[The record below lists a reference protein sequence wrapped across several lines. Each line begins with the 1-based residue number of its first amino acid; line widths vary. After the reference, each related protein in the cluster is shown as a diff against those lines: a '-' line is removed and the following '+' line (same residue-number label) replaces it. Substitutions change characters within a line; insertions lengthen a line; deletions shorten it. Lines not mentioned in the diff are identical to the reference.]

1 MQKKRFWGILLWI
14 LALGWV
20 AVLFVLSGQSG
31 ADSSD
36 LSMRFTRFVLR
47 MLPFLDIS
55 AAALEPILRKLA
67 HAGIFAVEGFLLGLA
82 AMRSFGRGRGSL
94 LAAPAC
100 GLMAVFNELHQ
111 LGSPNRSCEIRDM
124 GIDFAGAMA
133 GICAAWLILL
143 FIDKLSRLRVTNT
156 K

>member
-1 MQKKRFWGILLWI
+1 MQKRRLLGIVLWV

-31 ADSSD
+31 AASSD
-36 LSMRFTRFVLR
+36 LSMRFTRLVLR

-55 AAALEPILRKLA
+55 AAALEPVLRKLA
-67 HAGIFAVEGFLLGLA
+67 HGGIFAVEGFLLGMA
-82 AMRSFGRGRGSL
+82 AMHSLGRGRGFC

-111 LGSPNRSCEIRDM
+111 MYSPNRSCELRDM
-124 GIDFAGAMA
+124 GIDFAGALA

-143 FIDKLSRLRVTNT
+143 FIDKLSRLRVTNAG
-156 K
+156 